1 MNFLN
6 KFERKF
12 GRYAVPNVTAS
23 IVIGQALLYLF
34 AYSGKLDLGRALLI
48 PARVLAGEWWRLLTF
63 PFIPPSASLFF
74 VFFALYAFYLMGGAL
89 EGQWGAFR
97 YNVFLLTGYVMTVAV
112 SFLFPYHA
120 ASNIFIGGS
129 VFLAFAALYP
139 EFQFY
144 IFFILPVKVKW
155 LAILAWIGY
164 GISFVSGDWAT
175 RLLIAASIGNFFLF
189 FGKDIWWRMKTGKR
203 KMAEQARSLTGK
215 QEAFHRCASCG
226 KTDVTHPE
234 LDFRYCPDC
243 GGLGYCMEH
252 INDHQ
257 HRKAGV

>member
-1 MNFLN
+1 MVLLD
-6 KFERKF
+6 KLERKF
-12 GRYAVPNVTAS
+12 GRYAIPNVTAG
-23 IVIGQALLYLF
+23 IVIGQAFLYLF
-34 AYSGKLDLGRALLI
+34 AYSGKQDIGRAMLI

-63 PFIPPSASLFF
+63 PFVPPAQGLFW

-89 EGQWGAFR
+89 EAQWGAFR
-97 YNVFLLTGYVMTVAV
+97 YNVFLLTGYVMTVVV

-155 LAILAWIGY
+155 LALLAWIGY
-164 GISFVSGDWAT
+164 GISFISGDWST

-189 FGKDIWWRMKTGKR
+189 FGRDIWWRMKTGKR
-203 KMAEQARSLTGK
+203 RMAEQARSLTGK
-215 QEAFHRCASCG
+215 QEAFHKCAACG
-226 KTDVTHPE
+226 KTDVTHPAM
-234 LDFRYCPDC
+234 DFRYCPDC

-257 HRKAGV
+257 HRKKS